1 MGTFKYEETTTKKRV
16 IVLPLEKCLQCGKT
30 DVTTFDCG
38 YSSFNVCGVSCNG
51 CDRKVSKTGDY
62 TKRELIEYWN
72 SLNGNLSDS
81 QKLTI
86 LRKQLK
92 DLGKPPLV

>member
-1 MGTFKYEETTTKKRV
+1 MNNSKREATLKKVGTFKYEETTTKKRV

-51 CDRKVSKTGDY
+51 CGV
-62 TKRELIEYWN
+62 
-72 SLNGNLSDS
+72 
-81 QKLTI
+81 
-86 LRKQLK
+86 
-92 DLGKPPLV
+92 